1 MHLANLCIFFFL
13 QMLVVPSAA
22 ELSARELDSLLQDY
36 AFRALVQPRTGI
48 AYDGN
53 VPSNLTGVRAA
64 AMRLRSGSLRR
75 KGVSRYK
82 EFHIPIGVVEQP
94 YVQRL
99 VLVYHNLANWS
110 SLYYP
115 LPGYTF
121 LAPILGLLAYDA
133 SNLSATG
140 LTELDFR
147 AAEESIT
154 IEFSG
159 VQTGP
164 EGSSSAKC
172 VHFDL
177 DGSVEFDTVI
187 STNTCSTTKQGHYSI
202 VVEAISPAPAP
213 APEPAPAS
221 GGGGNS
227 EGGGGSTLSG
237 RGKGRRKVSIIV
249 GSVVGGAILLA
260 CLGMLL
266 YGVNRCRRR
275 KKIQKMEEISE
286 MGVALPMT
294 RIGYTKAPVA
304 LDTRTRPSLENE
316 FVP

>member
-1 MHLANLCIFFFL
+1 MHLANLCIIFFL

-36 AFRALVQPRTGI
+36 AFRALVRPRTG
-48 AYDGN
+48 AVYDGN
-53 VPSNLTGVRAA
+53 VPSNLTGVRVA
-64 AMRLRSGSLRR
+64 AMRLRSGSLKR
-75 KGVSRYK
+75 KGVSRYE

-115 LPGYTF
+115 LAGHTF
-121 LAPILGLLAYDA
+121 LAPILGLLAYDG

-140 LTELDFR
+140 LTELNFR

-159 VQTGP
+159 VQPGP

-177 DGSVEFDTVI
+177 DGSVEFDRVI

-213 APEPAPAS
+213 APAG

-227 EGGGGSTLSG
+227 EGGGGSTVSG
-237 RGKGRRKVSIIV
+237 GGKGRRKVSIIV

-260 CLGMLL
+260 CLGMLF

>member
-1 MHLANLCIFFFL
+1 MHLANLYIIFLL

-36 AFRALVQPRTGI
+36 AFRALVRPRTGI
-48 AYDGN
+48 VYDGN
-53 VPSNLTGVRAA
+53 VSSNLTGVRVAA
-64 AMRLRSGSLRR
+64 LRLRSGSLRR

-115 LPGYTF
+115 LPGYNF

-147 AAEESIT
+147 AAEEPIT
-154 IEFSG
+154 MEFSG
-159 VQTGP
+159 VQPGQ

-177 DGSVEFDTVI
+177 DGSVEFDRVI

-202 VVEAISPAPAP
+202 VVESISPAPAP
-213 APEPAPAS
+213 AT

-227 EGGGGSTLSG
+227 EAGGGSTVSG
-237 RGKGRRKVSIIV
+237 GGKGHRKVWLIV
-249 GSVVGGAILLA
+249 GPAVGGAILLA
-260 CLGMLL
+260 CLGMLF
-266 YGVNRCRRR
+266 YCAYRCRRR

-304 LDTRTRPSLENE
+304 LETRTRPLLENE

>member
-1 MHLANLCIFFFL
+1 MHLANLCIIFCL
-13 QMLVVPSAA
+13 QMFIVLSAA

-36 AFRALVQPRTGI
+36 AFRAFVRPRTGI
-48 AYDGN
+48 IYDGN
-53 VPSNLTGVRAA
+53 VPSNLTGIRVA

-82 EFHIPIGVVEQP
+82 EFRIPVGVVEQP

-159 VQTGP
+159 VQPGR
-164 EGSSSAKC
+164 EESSSAKC
-172 VHFDL
+172 VYFDL
-177 DGSVEFDTVI
+177 DGSVEFDRVI
-187 STNTCSTTKQGHYSI
+187 FTNTCSTTKQGHFSI
-202 VVEAISPAPAP
+202 VVESISPAPAP
-213 APEPAPAS
+213 

-227 EGGGGSTLSG
+227 GGGGGATRSG
-237 RGKGRRKVSIIV
+237 GGKGRRKDWIIV
-249 GSVVGGAILLA
+249 GSVVGGAVLLA

-266 YGVNRCRRR
+266 GCVNMCKRR
-275 KKIQKMEEISE
+275 KKIQKMEEISD

-304 LDTRTRPSLENE
+304 LETRTRPLLENE